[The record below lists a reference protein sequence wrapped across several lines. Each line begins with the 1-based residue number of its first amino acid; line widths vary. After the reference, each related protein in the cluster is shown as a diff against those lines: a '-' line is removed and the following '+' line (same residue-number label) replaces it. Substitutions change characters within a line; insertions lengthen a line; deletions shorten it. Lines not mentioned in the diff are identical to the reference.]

1 MAQFEPG
8 QKVRDM
14 SGRTGVVV
22 PMGGAGGDGTETA
35 VMLDKEG
42 IVSNIKTAGLSLN
55 PDAMDEDKEEAEV
68 EVASEALM
76 SMREVPVSEEDLA
89 AYALLRLKLES
100 DVPSIMKTLN
110 ELPKHKFEEVN
121 ALKLLA
127 DAADPNE
134 LIKLNNLAS
143 DELERE
149 GGVLD
154 RVFEVE
160 ESGNKLDILAS
171 VASTAEAM
179 STISAAAEKLGK
191 LSEEDEEPEEPEEPR
206 AKRSRKLTAAAIQT
220 LAAEAEAKAAAAAR
234 KAQLESRAAAAAAAK
249 AASAEAAT
257 KIPKTGELVPF
268 TPSVNRSSHLASI
281 SSTDGQIRGNY
292 GPEYLRNVYANDA
305 VQKQCWI
312 CGLPIFAKSP
322 DNKNTNEYEHVQA
335 FKTALF
341 ESLLYVPDN
350 VLGHIGGNYRIARQC
365 IGEYSHN
372 NCNGG
377 GSVVSKTG
385 GSGGRTGKGD
395 LSLKTGGRKGSWDD
409 LYPSSDAIKE
419 LLVGSDGSG
428 SDPKCIWAQFEPYQ
442 RKEFGTADRLFRA
455 RKDILYARVA
465 QVCYMVRRCVDWKQ
479 HALAKGIALKSVL
492 SGEEVKQKLLTLFKH
507 SSALKS
513 YPSDDV
519 KMQNKMYMQPYSPS
533 NNSALFG
540 TSLTIFK
547 TRKTL
552 EEFVKATIDDFNASY
567 GAAITGIRVDTEE
580 NIKKILDS
588 GVLAAPPPPVEA
600 STLRVGEKRGR
611 GRTLRR
617 ECSSCGHRQEK
628 AKRWKTQR
636 KPRRRDGEHQVE
648 VEIVAL

>member
-1 MAQFEPG
+1 MSALYQIG
-8 QKVRDM
+8 DKVRDL

-22 PMGGAGGDGTETA
+22 PMGGAGSDGTETA

-42 IVSNIKTAGLSLN
+42 IVSNIKTADLSLN
-55 PDAMDEDKEEAEV
+55 PDAMDEDEE
-68 EVASEALM
+68 ASEALM
-76 SMREVPVSEEDLA
+76 SMREGPVSEEDLA

-100 DVPSIMKTLN
+100 DVPGIMKTLDKLPGNYFEN
-110 ELPKHKFEEVN
+110 EN
-121 ALKLLA
+121 GLKLLA

-154 RVFEVE
+154 RLFEIE
-160 ESGNKLDILAS
+160 EAGNKLDILAS

-191 LSEEDEEPEEPEEPR
+191 LSEEDEEPR
-206 AKRSRKLTAAAIQT
+206 AKRSRTLTAAAKEAA
-220 LAAEAEAKAAAAAR
+220 AAEAEAKAATAAK

-257 KIPKTGELVPF
+257 KIPTSGELVAF
-268 TPSVNRSSHLASI
+268 TPGVNRSSHLASI

-292 GPEYLRNVYANDA
+292 GPAYLRNVYANDK

-322 DNKNTNEYEHVQA
+322 GNKNTNEYEHVQA

-395 LSLKTGGRKGSWDD
+395 LPLKTGGRKGSWND

-419 LLVGSDGSG
+419 LLVGPDGTG

-479 HALAKGIALKSVL
+479 HALAKGIALRSVL
-492 SGEEVKQKLLTLFKH
+492 SGEDVKNKLLTLFKH

-513 YPSDDV
+513 YPSDAVQVQD
-519 KMQNKMYMQPYSPS
+519 KMYMQPYSPS
-533 NNSALFG
+533 NNLASFG
-540 TSLTIFK
+540 TSLTIFRTK
-547 TRKTL
+547 KTL
-552 EEFVKATIDDFNASY
+552 DEFVKATKDDFNASY

-588 GVLAAPPPPVEA
+588 GVLAAPPPPVA
-600 STLRVGEKRGR
+600 APPATSGVGEKRSGR
-611 GRTLRR
+611 GRTLKRV
-617 ECSSCGHRQEK
+617 CSSCGHRQEK
-628 AKRWKTQR
+628 ARRWKTQR
-636 KPRRRDGEHQVE
+636 KPRRRDDEHRVE